1 MTINT
6 DVLIKIIEVIA
17 GLITSVGVISLFI
30 KKNFDKMVC
39 KITTPILEKIDK
51 MDKNQCM
58 NYLTEFLADVRNGV
72 HKTEYQKA
80 RAHNV
85 YKHYSTDLNGNSYIH
100 EQWELY
106 MTGKEQRK

>member
-17 GLITSVGVISLFI
+17 GLITSVGIISLFI

-58 NYLTEFLADVRNGV
+58 NYLTEFLADVRGGV

-80 RAHNV
+80 RAHDV

-106 MTGKEQRK
+106 MTERSEKK

>member
-1 MTINT
+1 MTIDI
-6 DVLIKIIEVIA
+6 DVLVKIIGTLA
-17 GLITSVGVISLFI
+17 GLITSLGVIVLFI
-30 KKNFDKMVC
+30 KKYFDKLVC

-80 RAHNV
+80 RAHDV
-85 YKHYSTDLNGNSYIH
+85 YKHYSKDLDGNSYIH

-106 MTGKEQRK
+106 MVGKEQKK